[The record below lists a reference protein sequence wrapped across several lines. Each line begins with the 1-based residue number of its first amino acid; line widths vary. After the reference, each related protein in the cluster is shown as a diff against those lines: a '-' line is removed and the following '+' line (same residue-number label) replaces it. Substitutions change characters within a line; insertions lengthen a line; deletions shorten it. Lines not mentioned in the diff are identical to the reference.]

1 MLHSKSCLLLL
12 VINYKEF
19 KKIMMIKR
27 KNLMKSKLIQV
38 CVWILWEVMKDPT
51 KKMIIVQDML
61 IEKMMTVISNEV
73 MAMLIQ
79 IMLIN

>member
-1 MLHSKSCLLLL
+1 MGLLELLL
-12 VINYKEF
+12 VINFKEF

>member
-1 MLHSKSCLLLL
+1 MGLLELLL
-12 VINYKEF
+12 VINFKEF
-19 KKIMMIKR
+19 KKIMIIKR
-27 KNLMKSKLIQV
+27 KNPMKSKLIQV

>member
-1 MLHSKSCLLLL
+1 MGLLELLL